1 MKYKK
6 NIEDKKI
13 ELEKERMKH
22 EMDLQKQKD
31 DAALEREKVKARAA
45 IRNKVSG
52 EK

>member
-1 MKYKK
+1 
-6 NIEDKKI
+6 
-13 ELEKERMKH
+13 MKH

-31 DAALEREKVKARAA
+31 KAAEERERIKARAA